1 MHKRPDLLPMPL
13 STFLRLA
20 IDLTDILGRIH
31 AANVI
36 HKDINPGNIVLN
48 PDTGV
53 VKIIDFGLPPNLT
66 ARI

>member
-1 MHKRPDLLPMPL
+1 MDAQAPDFCPMPL
-13 STFLRLA
+13 STFLGLA

-53 VKIIDFGLPPNLT
+53 VKNY
-66 ARI
+66 